1 MTNDKPARDAYP
13 LAWPENWPRTPKP
26 ARSQFKTGIS
36 KALANVRASLAAFQA
51 DSGQKVS
58 ELVISSNVTLAD
70 QQPRDSGVAI
80 YFTWGDLPTCIAVDR
95 YPSVADNLQAIHHV
109 LEAERTKLR
118 HGGLNIVRAA
128 FQGYARLPPP
138 SNATRR
144 QWFETLEVPASA
156 TLLEAEQAYKRLR
169 SQFHPDKHPD
179 DPTAAGK
186 FDEVQKAIEAAR
198 QALR

>member
-1 MTNDKPARDAYP
+1 MTDNKARDAYP
-13 LAWPENWPRTPKP
+13 LAWPDNWPRSPKP
-26 ARSQFKTGIS
+26 TRSQFRTSIS
-36 KALANVRASLAAFQA
+36 KALANVRSSLAGFQA

-58 ELVISSNVTLAD
+58 ELVISSNVTLGD
-70 QQPRDSGVAI
+70 QEPRDSGVAV
-80 YFTWGDLPTCIAVDR
+80 YFTWGDLPTCLAVDR
-95 YPSVADNLQAIHHV
+95 YPTVQDNLQAIHHV

-118 HGGLNIVRAA
+118 HGGLNLVRAA

-138 SNATRR
+138 TASTRR

-156 TLLEAEQAYKRLR
+156 TLLECEQSYKRLR
-169 SQFHPDKHPD
+169 SLNHPDKHPD
-179 DPTAAGK
+179 DPGAAAK